1 MVIAFAF
8 FSMDINKYIVYFS
21 IHCAEEAA
29 GEEMR
34 LPEAPD
40 NTTPRGFSG
49 PPIFALQGT
58 IQNGG

>member
-8 FSMDINKYIVYFS
+8 FSMGINRYIVYFS
-21 IHCAEEAA
+21 IHCVEEAA
-29 GEEMR
+29 GESVR

-40 NTTPRGFSG
+40 KTTPRGISG
-49 PPIFALQGT
+49 PLINALQGT